1 MNFSR
6 DYIFQTS
13 ELIKAI
19 EIKSIDDLVDEILRI
34 RNNLGRLFFCGVGG
48 SAGHA
53 SHAVNDFRKLIRIES
68 YSPTDNI
75 SEITARTNDEGWETV
90 FEQYLRVS
98 KFNEKDA
105 VFVLSV
111 GGGSINP
118 PVSVNLIKAIDFAR
132 EQKGKVLG
140 IVGRDGGYTK
150 EQGDCVVTIPNLFPN
165 LVTPHTEGI
174 AAIVWH
180 LIVSHP
186 KLDPNKTK
194 W

>member
-1 MNFSR
+1 LNFSR

>member
-6 DYIFQTS
+6 DYILQTS

-19 EIKSIDDLVDEILRI
+19 DVKSIDNLVDEVLNI
-34 RNNLGRLFFCGVGG
+34 RNNFGRLFFCGVGG

-90 FEQYLRVS
+90 FVQYLQVS

-105 VFVLSV
+105 VFILSV

-150 EQGDCVVTIPNLFPN
+150 KQGDCVITIPNLYPN

-186 KLDPNKTK
+186 KLNPNKTK